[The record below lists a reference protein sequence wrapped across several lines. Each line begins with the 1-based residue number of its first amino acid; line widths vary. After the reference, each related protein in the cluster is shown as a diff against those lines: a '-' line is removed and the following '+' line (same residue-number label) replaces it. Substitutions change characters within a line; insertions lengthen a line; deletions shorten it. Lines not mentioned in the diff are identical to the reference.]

1 MNRDG
6 YRSGRDVAEH
16 EAAHAVVAI
25 LSGLAI
31 GRVSIAPTLS
41 QRGNQGGWIEP
52 GRKILRMC
60 NGKPV
65 LAPITE
71 TADLDTLAAGYTW
84 ETEVLDHTE
93 DEAGAHADM
102 DLRIWIASTEGKM
115 TVLDAVEAF
124 GDAADRLG
132 DLFERPDVQA
142 AVRAVA
148 DRLQS
153 GKSGEIWGTTVEK
166 ICRRHGL
173 RVGVAA

>member
-41 QRGNQGGWIEP
+41 QRGYLGGWIEP

-93 DEAGAHADM
+93 DEAGVGGRHPPRPA
-102 DLRIWIASTEGKM
+102 E
-115 TVLDAVEAF
+115 VEVEPDH
-124 GDAADRLG
+124 GRRLG
-132 DLFERPDVQA
+132 QGDPPGRGRGQLRQA
-142 AVRAVA
+142 ALGGFASRACSCH
-148 DRLQS
+148 RLP
-153 GKSGEIWGTTVEK
+153 G
-166 ICRRHGL
+166 
-173 RVGVAA
+173 